1 MNADQLRLFING
13 AFASESQAKAVAAR
27 LTPYQAQLLAKVR
40 SVVEKLPETSLTRM
54 KDWRALFQEL
64 EVIMGPYA
72 NAFLLELD
80 RQLPEAGMRAA
91 QETIEQLRS
100 VGVAIPDYVSPS
112 MFVTADNIN
121 RLLKTRVQNQ
131 TLADLFTEGAFNKS
145 NLRTINR
152 IVTGG
157 IVEGLSTPQIS
168 KKLRDTLPKQ
178 LKSQAQAISRTA
190 IQDYNRQVKEAVWKD
205 NEDALKGLA
214 YEWVAALDSRTC
226 PTCAPL
232 DGDIKPKESD
242 FPKTP
247 VHTNCRCVVVIVDPE
262 DEADIRVGQ
271 QVLAPGESMP
281 AEGGYKTKKKVK
293 GQNLRRFN
301 EAIEPEQG
309 KPVTYGDFLAQSNLK
324 TQQMFFGGGQI
335 GANRAADFRDYLKQG
350 VEPKDALV
358 KMTNRVQPDMSLRTR
373 KGVQRRFVPA
383 NT

>member
-13 AFASESQAKAVAAR
+13 AFASESQAKAVSAR
-27 LTPYQAQLLAKVR
+27 LTPYQARLLAKVR

-54 KDWRALFQEL
+54 KDWRVLFQEL
-64 EVIMGPYA
+64 ETVMGPYS

-80 RQLPEAGMRAA
+80 RQLPEAGVRAA
-91 QETIEQLRS
+91 EETLEQLRS
-100 VGVAIPDYVSPS
+100 VGVDIPNYVTPS
-112 MFVTADNIN
+112 TFVTADNVA

-131 TLADLFTEGAFNKS
+131 SIAELFTEGTFSKS

-157 IVEGLSTPQIS
+157 IIEGLSTPQIS
-168 KKLRDTLPKQ
+168 SKLRDTLPKH

-190 IQDYNRQVKEAVWKD
+190 IQDYNRQVKEVIWED
-205 NEDALKGLA
+205 NKESLKGLQ

-232 DGDIKPKESD
+232 DGDVKPNKSD

-247 VHTNCRCVVVIVDPE
+247 VHTNCRCVVVIVDPD
-262 DEADIRVGQ
+262 DEANMRVGQ
-271 QVLAPGESMP
+271 QVLAPGENMP

-301 EAIEPEQG
+301 EAIQPKRG
-309 KPVTYGDFLAQSNLK
+309 KSVTYGDFLAKSNLK
-324 TQQMFFGGGQI
+324 TQQMFFGGGQV
-335 GANRAADFRDYLKQG
+335 GSNRAADFRKYLKQG
-350 VEPKDALV
+350 MEPKDALL
-358 KMTNRVQPDMSLRTR
+358 KMTNRVQPESSLRTR